1 MDGNNRWSKKKNI
14 SLFNGYKYGADKLFK
29 IAEFIFKSYSVDYI
43 SAFALSKHNLNRK
56 KSTVNALNKTLS
68 FYIKELSS
76 KNTLDFKISFKG
88 DLTFLSAKQKEALKR
103 IELINSNSNKILYLF
118 LNYSGKLDIINAAKK
133 FNQKK
138 NRSNNFEDMLITKGI
153 PNPELLIRT
162 GGYCRISD
170 FMLFQI
176 AFTELFFL
184 KKLWPDI
191 SINDIKKMFDSYFKI
206 ERKFGL

>member
-1 MDGNNRWSKKKNI
+1 
-14 SLFNGYKYGADKLFK
+14 
-29 IAEFIFKSYSVDYI
+29 
-43 SAFALSKHNLNRK
+43 LNRK
-56 KSTVNALNKTLS
+56 KSIVNSLNKTLS

-88 DLTFLSAKQKEALKR
+88 DLTFLSASQKEALKR
-103 IELINSNSNKILYLF
+103 IELLNSNSNKILYLF
-118 LNYSGKLDIINAAKK
+118 LNYSGKLDILNAARKI
-133 FNQKK
+133 NQKK
-138 NRSNNFEDMLITKGI
+138 NRLNNFEEMLITKGI

-162 GGYCRISD
+162 GGYSRISD

-184 KKLWPDI
+184 KKLWPDL
-191 SINDIKKMFDSYFKI
+191 SINDIKKIFNSYLKI